1 MKRWLAFLLA
11 ILIGCAGLAACSE
24 GNEESFGESVGVSSE
39 AISEVRFEESS
50 AESSMED
57 SSAAEESSQP
67 EEPNDPVL
75 ELEGFR
81 LSSIDDVTGEDGK
94 RVYTVHAPYTD
105 TYSLVGD
112 GVKEMTLLQDGEEVA
127 SGTELS
133 VELTQ
138 YAVYTLEVETEE
150 AGADFTITTK
160 AENHLVTL
168 PYDVPER
175 NEPIEY
181 DVYGNDKLTAAE
193 VNYIKRKGGT
203 YIYSNNPEQFGA
215 QHVGKAFMRNEG
227 LTGEVYVTFEHA
239 NYSGNNVYLGYQLK
253 NNTDHDVY
261 ITITNVGYQW
271 IGTWFG
277 QLMSMPQIV
286 AWLIQLDYF
295 MEKYNVN
302 ILS

>member
-1 MKRWLAFLLA
+1 MKTTKYIKSIALMMVVIMLLTT
-11 ILIGCAGLAACSE
+11 LGACSE
-24 GNEESFGESVGVSSE
+24 ELTDHSSAESASSQVELSTDTCESNTES
-39 AISEVRFEESS
+39 AESS
-50 AESSMED
+50 AESSLPED
-57 SSAAEESSQP
+57 SSVPSNESS
-67 EEPNDPVL
+67 EETSGESSLPDEPTPPDNPVE
-75 ELEGFR
+75 ELDGFR

-112 GVKEMTLLQDGEEVA
+112 RVKEITLLQDGDEVA
-127 SGTELS
+127 SGTEIS
-133 VELTQ
+133 VSLEQ
-138 YAVYTLEVETEE
+138 YAVYTLEVETEN
-150 AGADFTITTK
+150 GNADFKITTK

-239 NYSGNNVYLGYQLK
+239 NYSGNTY
-253 NNTDHDVY
+253 
-261 ITITNVGYQW
+261 
-271 IGTWFG
+271 TWG
-277 QLMSMPQIV
+277 IS
-286 AWLIQLDYF
+286 
-295 MEKYNVN
+295 
-302 ILS
+302 